1 MRKWETRVALRLT
14 LKPHERVI
22 LGGAVLRNGGSR
34 VDLLI
39 ENRVPVLRGADIL
52 SPSAVHTP
60 CERIYLA
67 LQLMYVDPGQASQYR
82 EMLRSLVA
90 EVLEAAPSC
99 RRLIEQME
107 SLIAADQLYQG
118 LKVTRKLIE
127 HERELMSHV
136 R

>member
-1 MRKWETRVALRLT
+1 MALRLT

>member
-1 MRKWETRVALRLT
+1 MALRLT

-52 SPSAVHTP
+52 SPGAVRTP

-67 LQLMYVDPGQASQYR
+67 LQLMYVDPDQAVEHR
-82 EMLRSLVA
+82 ETLRSLEA
-90 EVLEAAPSC
+90 QVLEAAPSC
-99 RRLIEQME
+99 RQLIERME
-107 SLIAADQLYQG
+107 ECVATGKLYQG
-118 LKVTRKLIE
+118 LKVARELVE
-127 HERELMSHV
+127 HERGLIADVH
-136 R
+136 